1 MQIQHTF
8 IQGKYGQPVLCED
21 GLFTND
27 HYIAVIDGVTSKSN
41 FTYEGMKTGKI
52 ASNII
57 KDFLA
62 TLDPQASIETVIL
75 GVNQAFEDK
84 FYTHVDFPLNRIE
97 HGPQAA
103 MALYSDFHKC
113 IYLIG
118 DCQASVNGQ
127 LYIQPMASDDILSA
141 FRSLILHINPNH
153 HQEARDAIM
162 PYLVSSN
169 TFANM
174 SETRFGYSVLNG
186 QEIPTDLITTIPV
199 QIGDEIVL
207 TSDGYPEIR
216 PTFEETEAYLQE
228 IIHNDPNL
236 IDQFVSTKGVN
247 PDQVSFDDR
256 SYIYCLQS
264 DEPVVNLKNLLS
276 IKHKIPRPIW
286 PRDFFSSEY
295 SFVVSIFYNGELV
308 FLNT

>member
-286 PRDFFSSEY
+286 PRDFF
-295 SFVVSIFYNGELV
+295 LV
-308 FLNT
+308 

>member
-8 IQGKYGQPVLCED
+8 IQGKYDQPVLCED
-21 GLFTND
+21 ALFTNE
-27 HYIAVIDGVTSKSN
+27 YFIAVVDGVTSKSN
-41 FTYEGMKTGKI
+41 FTHEGMKTGKI

-62 TLDPQASIETVIL
+62 TLDPQASIETVISD
-75 GVNQAFEDK
+75 VNQAFEDK
-84 FYTHVDFPLNRIE
+84 FYAHVDFPLNRIE

-127 LYIQPMASDDILSA
+127 WYTQSKASDAILSA
-141 FRSLILHINPNH
+141 FRSLILHINPNQ

-162 PYLVSSN
+162 PYLVSTN
-169 TFANM
+169 TFANKAD
-174 SETRFGYSVLNG
+174 TRFGYSVLNG
-186 QEIPTDLITTIPV
+186 QEIPSCLIISIPV
-199 QIGDEIVL
+199 QAGDEIVL

-228 IIHNDPNL
+228 IIHNDPDL
-236 IDQFVSTKGVN
+236 IDQFISTKGVT

-256 SYIYCLQS
+256 SYIAFKVMARS
-264 DEPVVNLKNLLS
+264 S
-276 IKHKIPRPIW
+276 ISK
-286 PRDFFSSEY
+286 SSLY
-295 SFVVSIFYNGELV
+295 KTQNP
-308 FLNT
+308 